1 MAGIAATGA
10 AEIARRPGRGT
21 LRAALVRWVFIAL
34 SLGFLAAVLLAP
46 LAAVFATASGIPT
59 RALPSG

>member
-21 LRAALVRWVFIAL
+21 LRAALVRWVFITV
-34 SLGFLAAVLLAP
+34 SLGFLAAVLLAT
-46 LAAVFATASGIPT
+46 LW
-59 RALPSG
+59 RALPATHA